1 MPSSDL
7 PLTLGESPAL
17 TTVCWPVVFDAVCM
31 RGISIKQTY
40 IFIHGE
46 CLFYPGCLCPTYR
59 FKAAVSHMELRC
71 GSSLSAWKVGGKE
84 AFHGLSPPWIE
95 LYILLNSFAS
105 ELDPA
110 VLYCELPGVK
120 QTRIIVFS
128 IFSALLLPL
137 LIARWFDYLCWSSE
151 SVFLSHFSLNDK
163 NA

>member
-1 MPSSDL
+1 ML
-7 PLTLGESPAL
+7 ACPLSRCLHERT
-17 TTVCWPVVFDAVCM
+17 
-31 RGISIKQTY
+31 ISIKQTY

-46 CLFYPGCLCPTYR
+46 CLFYPGCLCPTSR
-59 FKAAVSHMELRC
+59 FKAAVSHMEWRC
-71 GSSLSAWKVGGKE
+71 GGSLSAWKVGGKE

-105 ELDPA
+105 ELDPV

-137 LIARWFDYLCWSSE
+137 LIARWCDICVDHLNPFFVSFFFKWQKRLINHSS
-151 SVFLSHFSLNDK
+151 SLSR
-163 NA
+163 